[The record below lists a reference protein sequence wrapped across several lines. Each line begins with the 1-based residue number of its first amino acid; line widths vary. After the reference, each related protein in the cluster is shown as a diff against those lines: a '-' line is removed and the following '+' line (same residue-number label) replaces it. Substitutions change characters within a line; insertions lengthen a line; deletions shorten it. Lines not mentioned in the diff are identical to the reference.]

1 LQDVDLARGYVA
13 GTMQARNVPGMQQPI
28 ETFWEGCIVDDV
40 NHTFYTRAW
49 GASKATDLQHWAK
62 FDGWQDIKCVC
73 VCVCVC
79 LHCVLKPFLLALV
92 QHIAMPLVAR
102 MPCHLDCQ

>member
-28 ETFWEGCIVDDV
+28 ETFWDGCIVDDV
-40 NHTFYTRAW
+40 NNTFYTRAW

-62 FDGWQDIKCVC
+62 FDGWQDIK
-73 VCVCVC
+73 
-79 LHCVLKPFLLALV
+79 
-92 QHIAMPLVAR
+92 
-102 MPCHLDCQ
+102 